1 MSMATATTPASGR
14 LALTRA
20 AAFSRS
26 ERGVVALALAAVALH
41 VLDDNYLEPA
51 PGTSAADHLASG
63 LIPLAVLVIA
73 AALYSHLRPGLR
85 ASLAMTL
92 GAIAI
97 TFGVPGAYY
106 LRHGSASGD
115 HYSGLLAIVAGAV
128 LLLSGLMTLWRAR
141 RTEGSRR
148 RRYLRRTGTVAIAL
162 VAGLVALTFVIFP
175 VGYAYIYTH
184 TGRTAV
190 TPDLRV
196 AYESVKVTTSDG
208 LELSASYV
216 ASKNRAA
223 VILFPGATRS
233 DQARMLIR
241 HGYGVLLLDPR
252 GQGRSEGD
260 TIRWAGDRDLIG
272 GVEYLRSRY
281 DVDPDRIG
289 GFGFSV
295 GGELLLEAAAQSS
308 GLKAVVSE
316 GAGIRL
322 GEGLTGDDG
331 VSSLERARWNP
342 ASHVM
347 TAATTVFSNHGPPP
361 PIVDR
366 IGRISPRAVY
376 LIYADPGMGGEK
388 TRQPHFFNAAGRP
401 KAMWEV
407 PGSAHTGGIN
417 ARPGEYEQR
426 IVGFFDDALRKPT

>member
-1 MSMATATTPASGR
+1 
-14 LALTRA
+14 
-20 AAFSRS
+20 
-26 ERGVVALALAAVALH
+26 
-41 VLDDNYLEPA
+41 
-51 PGTSAADHLASG
+51 
-63 LIPLAVLVIA
+63 
-73 AALYSHLRPGLR
+73 
-85 ASLAMTL
+85 
-92 GAIAI
+92 
-97 TFGVPGAYY
+97 
-106 LRHGSASGD
+106 
-115 HYSGLLAIVAGAV
+115 
-128 LLLSGLMTLWRAR
+128 
-141 RTEGSRR
+141 
-148 RRYLRRTGTVAIAL
+148 
-162 VAGLVALTFVIFP
+162 
-175 VGYAYIYTH
+175 
-184 TGRTAV
+184 
-190 TPDLRV
+190 
-196 AYESVKVTTSDG
+196 
-208 LELSASYV
+208 
-216 ASKNRAA
+216 
-223 VILFPGATRS
+223 
-233 DQARMLIR
+233 MLIR

-331 VSSLERARWNP
+331 VSSLERALWNP

>member
-1 MSMATATTPASGR
+1 M
-14 LALTRA
+14 RA
-20 AAFSRS
+20 AAFLRS
-26 ERGVVALALAAVALH
+26 ESGVVALALAAVTFH
-41 VLDDNYLEPA
+41 VLDDNYVQPA

-63 LIPLAVLVIA
+63 LIPLAVLIIA
-73 AALYSHLRPGLR
+73 AALYSGLRPGLR

-115 HYSGLLAIVAGAV
+115 HYSGLLAIVAG
-128 LLLSGLMTLWRAR
+128 R
-141 RTEGSRR
+141 RTAFERAGDAVEGPAHRGHSAA
-148 RRYLRRTGTVAIAL
+148 AIPATDRHAAITL
-162 VAGLVALTFVIFP
+162 LAGLVALTFVIFP

-190 TPDLRV
+190 NPDLRV
-196 AYESVKVTTSDG
+196 PYESVKVTTSDG

-252 GQGRSEGD
+252 GQGGSEGD

-272 GVEYLRSRY
+272 GVEYLRTRR

-322 GEGLTGDDG
+322 GEGRERRRRTLNPRTRTLESG
-331 VSSLERARWNP
+331 VARHDRRRDRVFQPRPAAADRRSDRPHLAASCLSDLRGPRHGRRKDEATRLLRRCRSPEGNLE
-342 ASHVM
+342 
-347 TAATTVFSNHGPPP
+347 GP
-361 PIVDR
+361 R
-366 IGRISPRAVY
+366 
-376 LIYADPGMGGEK
+376 L
-388 TRQPHFFNAAGRP
+388 
-401 KAMWEV
+401 
-407 PGSAHTGGIN
+407 
-417 ARPGEYEQR
+417 
-426 IVGFFDDALRKPT
+426 